1 MAVTRLGHIKEDKKG
16 KNPHQGIR
24 NCINYIFNPKKTEN
38 FKYVGGN
45 NVILRSYNRI
55 EDSYQQFM
63 ATKDMFGKKLGRQAY
78 HYKLSFA
85 TEDNVSPELAME
97 ITKEFCERYLGQY
110 ESVYSVHTN
119 TKHIHSHIVFNSV
132 NMVTGY
138 KYYYKNGDWR
148 KYIQPIVND
157 ICLKYKLSYIDLNP
171 SEDLKLSNKKKYKT
185 YGQWLQDSSDITKKK
200 VTKKPYYSY
209 SKISKDIDETT
220 HVASSFK
227 EFEKLMEKRGYKVF
241 VGKHISVLAP
251 GRERVVRT
259 YQLTSDKNT
268 YTKENIYKM
277 IAGTYSPIERQEV
290 LAKLTED
297 FKVFLSTSRI
307 DIKTTRKKNNLE
319 FAQAEEAVRM
329 VYKKGFSSIDDVKS
343 YLSYINQADKELN
356 IIKKQANTSIYK
368 YLEYS
373 DKMEELMSYI
383 PKLYEYYI
391 NGNNKDAYIRAKELY
406 SQLSSN
412 GVSPVKL
419 YKSKKEAEELIG
431 YIDKFKKKL
440 FVDKIVCNRI
450 ISSNT
455 IEYVMQIQK
464 KRNEK

>member
-1 MAVTRLGHIKEDKKG
+1 LISAIGTSKRFSRRLLKISYIIGVTNKVIKAPEHNPPTIVIQTGCIDSAPSPG
-16 KNPHQGIR
+16 KNAIGTIP
-24 NCINYIFNPKKTEN
+24 
-38 FKYVGGN
+38 
-45 NVILRSYNRI
+45 
-55 EDSYQQFM
+55 
-63 ATKDMFGKKLGRQAY
+63 ATVVKVDIKIGRKRFLPASRQA
-78 HYKLSFA
+78 F
-85 TEDNVSPELAME
+85 
-97 ITKEFCERYLGQY
+97 
-110 ESVYSVHTN
+110 
-119 TKHIHSHIVFNSV
+119 
-132 NMVTGY
+132 
-138 KYYYKNGDWR
+138 
-148 KYIQPIVND
+148 
-157 ICLKYKLSYIDLNP
+157 
-171 SEDLKLSNKKKYKT
+171 
-185 YGQWLQDSSDITKKK
+185 
-200 VTKKPYYSY
+200 
-209 SKISKDIDETT
+209 
-220 HVASSFK
+220 
-227 EFEKLMEKRGYKVF
+227 
-241 VGKHISVLAP
+241 
-251 GRERVVRT
+251 
-259 YQLTSDKNT
+259 LT
-268 YTKENIYKM
+268 
-277 IAGTYSPIERQEV
+277 
-290 LAKLTED
+290 
-297 FKVFLSTSRI
+297 KVFLSTSRI